1 MSGVELEGCA
11 DAIIASIHDGGMS
24 PDNEKSNIQSLA
36 VLWRVFTTRLGNG
49 TYGDL
54 IAHINMHATFE
65 LHEQPNDQFKIT
77 WKIGM
82 MTGSKMRSKKLVER
96 TNDLFARHCIDHNS
110 KLRRR
115 YRFQRFHWMG
125 MGTYS
130 TKHQTAH
137 RLDRKHLPDSTLDHS
152 RTDHASTAFTCDFCH
167 RVSDLVHVQDE
178 ETLRPTN
185 ANRSMND
192 GLEGRGWDS
201 NPDRQSN
208 GLTIASI
215 SGWTTEM

>member
-82 MTGSKMRSKKLVER
+82 MTGSKMRNARNWLKEQMIFLRDIVLIIIASLGGVIAFSAFTGWEWER
-96 TNDLFARHCIDHNS
+96 TQQNIKPLIDWIENIFLIALLIIVGLITHPLHLLAIS
-110 KLRRR
+110 VTVFLIWFMFRTRRR
-115 YRFQRFHWMG
+115 
-125 MGTYS
+125 
-130 TKHQTAH
+130 
-137 RLDRKHLPDSTLDHS
+137 
-152 RTDHASTAFTCDFCH
+152 
-167 RVSDLVHVQDE
+167 
-178 ETLRPTN
+178 
-185 ANRSMND
+185 
-192 GLEGRGWDS
+192 
-201 NPDRQSN
+201 
-208 GLTIASI
+208 
-215 SGWTTEM
+215 